1 MNNINNSRTNKEN
14 IVRVSKKD
22 KGKLKG
28 ATNWAALVAEERKEN
43 SNNTLTKCTSGR

>member
-1 MNNINNSRTNKEN
+1 MNNDTKKPSSKEK

-22 KGKLKG
+22 KGNLKG

-43 SNNTLTKCTSGR
+43 PKK

>member
-1 MNNINNSRTNKEN
+1 MSNTTKKPSSTEK

-28 ATNWAALVAEERKEN
+28 ATNWAALVAEDKKEN
-43 SNNTLTKCTSGR
+43 PKK

>member
-1 MNNINNSRTNKEN
+1 MMNKDAKKVSRKEA
-14 IVRVSKKD
+14 IVRVLRKD

-43 SNNTLTKCTSGR
+43 LKK